1 MNVRVYDKRLF
12 LKEVK
17 DLNSK
22 IKREIRI
29 KKIRKILKINKKE
42 REF

>member
-1 MNVRVYDKRLF
+1 MNGRVYDKRLF
-12 LKEVK
+12 LKQVK

-29 KKIRKILKINKKE
+29 KKIRKILK
-42 REF
+42 